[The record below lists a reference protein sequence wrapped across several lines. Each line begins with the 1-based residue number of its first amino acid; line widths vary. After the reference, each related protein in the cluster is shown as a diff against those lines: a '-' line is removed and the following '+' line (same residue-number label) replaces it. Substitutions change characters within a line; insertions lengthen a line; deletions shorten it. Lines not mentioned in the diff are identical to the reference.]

1 MFGGKV
7 SEQHRDHVTDWW
19 VEVMGG
25 PAVYTERRW
34 G

>member
-7 SEQHRDHVTDWW
+7 SEQHRQRVTDWW

-25 PAVYTERRW
+25 PAVYTERR
-34 G
+34 GG